1 MLSRNTFVESG
12 SRGCRNSKSAIS
24 AAVCGAR
31 SAWDLYHAWIIGE
44 EFPNRFDAKAPR
56 SRQFGKVKMLFVL
69 DTGAAGVVL
78 RRNVNAGGGIPRAE
92 L

>member
-1 MLSRNTFVESG
+1 MESS

-24 AAVCGAR
+24 AAAGGAR
-31 SAWDLYHAWIIGE
+31 SAWDLYHVWIIGK
-44 EFPNRFDAKAPR
+44 EFPNRFDANAPR
-56 SRQFGKVKMLFVL
+56 NRQFGKVKMLFVL
-69 DTGAAGVVL
+69 DSGAAGVVL

>member
-1 MLSRNTFVESG
+1 MR
-12 SRGCRNSKSAIS
+12 
-24 AAVCGAR
+24 
-31 SAWDLYHAWIIGE
+31 IIGK
-44 EFPNRFDAKAPR
+44 EFPNRIDAKAPR

-69 DTGAAGVVL
+69 DSGSAGVVL

>member
-1 MLSRNTFVESG
+1 MAT
-12 SRGCRNSKSAIS
+12 
-24 AAVCGAR
+24 CGAR
-31 SAWDLYHAWIIGE
+31 SARDLYYAWIIGK
-44 EFPNRFDAKAPR
+44 EFPDRFEAKAPR

>member
-1 MLSRNTFVESG
+1 MQYRRPFAG
-12 SRGCRNSKSAIS
+12 GRC
-24 AAVCGAR
+24 
-31 SAWDLYHAWIIGE
+31 AWDLYHVWIIGK
-44 EFPNRFDAKAPR
+44 EFPNRFGAKTPR
-56 SRQFGKVKMLFVL
+56 SRQFRKVKMLFAL

>member
-1 MLSRNTFVESG
+1 MKG
-12 SRGCRNSKSAIS
+12 AIS
-24 AAVCGAR
+24 AATCGAR
-31 SAWDLYHAWIIGE
+31 NAWDLYHAWIIDK

-56 SRQFGKVKMLFVL
+56 SRQFGNEKMLFVF

-78 RRNVNAGGGIPRAE
+78 RRNVGAGGGIPGAE